1 MDNKIF
7 NDFRKFYKDLNPG
20 GLSTLDGYAKY
31 HNYVNPTIIEERE
44 MHIAQLDVFSRLIME
59 RIIYFGNEVNS
70 DTCSITVAQLLY
82 LDSVSNEEIK
92 LFLSSPGGSVIDG
105 FGLLDTIGMIKSDV
119 STINVGM
126 AASMGSLL
134 LAAGTRGKRKA
145 LENSWVMIHELS
157 NTLGR
162 AKMTDIRVEAAFCER
177 LTEKLYK
184 FLAQRCGKTYD
195 EIVAKAEGHGDSWLS
210 AEEAKD
216 FGLIDE
222 VIYPKWD

>member
-1 MDNKIF
+1 MDKIF
-7 NDFRKFYKDLNPG
+7 DDFRKFYKSMNPY
-20 GLSTLDGYAKY
+20 GLTALDDIAKS
-31 HNYVNPTIIEERE
+31 HQNYLNPTIIEERE
-44 MHIAQLDVFSRLIME
+44 LHVSQLDVFSRLMME
-59 RIIYFGNEVNS
+59 RIIYFGNEVS
-70 DTCSITVAQLLY
+70 SETCSVTIAQLLY
-82 LDSVSNEEIK
+82 LDSVSNEEIR
-92 LFLSSPGGSVIDG
+92 LMINTPGGEVVAG

-119 STINVGM
+119 STTNVGM

-145 LENSWVMIHELS
+145 LENSWIMVHELS
-157 NTLGR
+157 NSQGR

-184 FLAQRCGKTYD
+184 FLAQRCGRTYD
-195 EIVAKAEGHGDSWLS
+195 EIVAKAEGHGDSWLDPTQ
-210 AEEAKD
+210 AKD